1 MTDQN
6 PTSPNPTAALP
17 VRIPRRTVVLGGAL
31 AAGAW
36 LMSSCGDDGDSSSG
50 APVDSGSGSDAPG
63 SGELGGSLT
72 ILNYPDWI
80 GSTQLD
86 TFRDATG
93 VSVEQIA
100 GLTSGSAAAA
110 AQISQNQDDFDLSFA
125 PLALAGQLEAAGLLQ
140 RIDLAQ
146 TPNVAALPAD
156 VLSLFPYGA
165 PTDFGK
171 VGFGYRSDLV
181 SERPTSWADLWDL
194 APKYSGQ
201 IVFTS
206 YDTDVLGSALKYV
219 GHSANSVDPAELDD
233 ALAAL
238 LAIKPHLLALLP
250 TDITKPLIEGDAA
263 FALTYDYE
271 VALAVAENPDI
282 TWVAPSEGMTGYIE
296 GWVIIAGTDRLEAAE
311 AFIDHQFRPDVYA
324 DFINTT
330 GAAYLL
336 PEAEELIDASITAN
350 PSLRFDADT
359 IANVEFEAF
368 KGEAI
373 RERTAVW
380 EAFKSA

>member
-1 MTDQN
+1 VTPA
-6 PTSPNPTAALP
+6 PTPPSSSSADLASLR
-17 VRIPRRTVVLGGAL
+17 VPRRTLMLGGL
-31 AAGAW
+31 AAAGTW
-36 LMSSCGDDGDSSSG
+36 LAGSCS
-50 APVDSGSGSDAPG
+50 SGSDGG
-63 SGELGGSLT
+63 SATSDSVTSSATGELGGSLT

-80 GSTQLD
+80 GSTQLE

-93 VSVEQIA
+93 VTVEQVA

-125 PLALAGQLEAAGLLQ
+125 PLALAGQLEAAGLIQPLDPA
-140 RIDLAQ
+140 R
-146 TPNVAALPAD
+146 TPNVGQLPAD
-156 VLSLFPYGA
+156 VLALFPYGA

-181 SERPTSWADLWDL
+181 TERPTSWAELWEL

-219 GHSANSVDPAELDD
+219 GHSANSVDAAELDE
-233 ALAAL
+233 ALEAL

-250 TDITKPLIEGDAA
+250 TDISKPMLEGDAV
-263 FALTYDYE
+263 FTLTYDYE
-271 VALAVAENPDI
+271 VALAGAENPDI

-296 GWVIIAGTDRLEAAE
+296 GWVIIEGTEELEAAE
-311 AFIDHQFRPDVYA
+311 AFIDHQFLPEVYA

-336 PEAEELIDASITAN
+336 PDAESLIDPSISGN
-350 PSLRFDADT
+350 PSLRFDPAT
-359 IANVEFEAF
+359 IANVEFEEF

-380 EAFKSA
+380 ETFKSA